1 MKALKSALYFC
12 LLAIILSSCHHAVD
26 HQLVQID
33 SLLIKNP
40 DSALIVI
47 NRFDTSKLSTN
58 YQKGYY
64 GILLFKT
71 CEKKDLKFPESN
83 RFLQIGIKT
92 FTKKKD
98 LDFLALSY
106 LYNAKYY
113 GEKLN
118 YEQSTLYALKCVDLY
133 KQNKKLDQKT
143 LGSTYLQLGWIYQ
156 MQNLFEKSIPYYKEA
171 LNTYHKIG
179 DTNHVANCYELIGKS
194 YSFLKNYQ
202 LSEKYYHQALQTP
215 GIEKSF
221 YGLIYR
227 DIAENHYRK
236 NELKEAE
243 HWIKKSLSYPEY
255 LFDQAI
261 RYYLYAEIL
270 SLQDKYDSAMI
281 YAKKSLEHEATIY
294 TKRESYR
301 ILVNGYYRKKDLK
314 NVNIFMA
321 KYQHC
326 TDSIATLN
334 TQPKAEDIV
343 KTQQYKQIKEDSDIK
358 LSTFK
363 IVIIAVII
371 FILAGII
378 YLIYN
383 IRRKNLD
390 VKSIQE
396 ESKLIISPE
405 NQNILINS
413 IKELIN
419 KTRLANLERI
429 KSAPETEKDNIEIE
443 IYDQCLHIN
452 DWTEFSGTINNIFNQ
467 FLTKVETRYPQI
479 NQKELY
485 WCVYELLEVPS
496 KHKILLLNTTQHG
509 LYKMKQRIAQKF
521 NLESAKDLTQFLNS
535 LILE

>member
-40 DSALIVI
+40 DSALSVI

-143 LGSTYLQLGWIYQ
+143 LGRTYIQLGWIHE
-156 MQNLFEKSIPYYKEA
+156 MQNIFQKAILYYKKA
-171 LNTYHKIG
+171 LNTYHTIG
-179 DTNHVANCYELIGKS
+179 DTKHVGDCYEMIGKS
-194 YSFLKNYQ
+194 YSYLQNLDLAKKYYQ
-202 LSEKYYHQALQTP
+202 LALKTP
-215 GIEKSF
+215 NVDKGF
-221 YGLIYR
+221 YGRIYM
-227 DIAENHYRK
+227 DLAFVSVQNK
-236 NELKEAE
+236 KLSEAE
-243 HWIKKSLSYPEY
+243 TYIKKSLLYPEY
-255 LFDQAI
+255 LFDLSI
-261 RYYLYAEIL
+261 RYYLYADIL
-270 SLQDKYDSAMI
+270 SSQDKYDSAMI
-281 YAKKSLEHEATIY
+281 YAKKSLEHEGTIY
-294 TKRESYR
+294 TKRQCYR
-301 ILVNGYYRKKDLK
+301 ILVNGYYRRKDLK
-314 NVNIFMA
+314 NVNVFMA
-321 KYQHC
+321 KYQQS
-326 TDSIATLN
+326 TDSITALSAQT
-334 TQPKAEDIV
+334 KVDDVA
-343 KTQQYKQIKEDSDIK
+343 KTQQYKQIKEESDIK